1 MINDKGLTGLTNLGN
16 TCFMNTCLQLL
27 SHTHEFMDSIKDV
40 KINNGELL
48 TEWKSL
54 RSMMWKENGVISPVR
69 WLKATQECAN
79 KKDMMLFTG
88 LAQNDLPEFLIFL
101 INDFHDSISRKVSM
115 NIKGK
120 SENSTDDM
128 ALKCYNMMK
137 NMYEKEYSEIL
148 KFFYG
153 IHVSQLVNP
162 NTKEVL
168 TNSPEP
174 YFMVELPIPN
184 ITTEISLY
192 DCFSYYSNPERLS
205 GENAWYNE
213 KTEQPEDVD
222 KQMVFWSLPEILV
235 ISLKRFTNTNTK
247 IKKKITA
254 PLENLDLSDYV
265 KGYNKETYKYELY
278 GVANHVGNPMG
289 GHYFAYIKGKSGSWY
304 EMNDTRIN
312 PISASNVV
320 SHMSY
325 VFFYRKKK
333 E

>member
-27 SHTHEFMDSIKDV
+27 SHTHEFMDSIKDI
-40 KINNGELL
+40 KINNGGLL

-54 RSMMWKENGVISPVR
+54 RSMMWKENCVISPVR

-79 KKDMMLFTG
+79 KKDMMIFTG

-174 YFMVELPIPN
+174 YFIVELPIPN

-213 KTEQPEDVD
+213 KTEQQEDVD